1 VAILPGHSL
10 ENDLKRLRVI
20 HAQCVDTVALYPHK
34 RGPPYRTKL
43 AHLTERFLGRRIQEG
58 HRTFEL

>member
-1 VAILPGHSL
+1 
-10 ENDLKRLRVI
+10 
-20 HAQCVDTVALYPHK
+20 LYPHK